1 MMTFTDRQ
9 PAVGKENRYKLT
21 KSDGSFE
28 YVKLERA
35 DEANPVGTPLN
46 KTTFENMQTELMP
59 IFGTYTGNGEA
70 EGNVIVLGFQP
81 KALLVFSDY
90 YMGFISSNYNS
101 GAGIIYIEGLT
112 IDENIPLKIQSNGF
126 VPKTTSSSRTYGI
139 NSNGKKYY
147 YIAFR

>member
-21 KSDGSFE
+21 KADGSFE

-46 KTTFENMQTELMP
+46 KTTFENMQTAT
-59 IFGTYTGNGEA
+59 IKDVCKTGHYTGNGQNGHIIDVGFKPRIVLILQSSSDNYSYVMGFAIENKMVVSEA
-70 EGNVIVLGFQP
+70 VTLVENGFSLANNGNV
-81 KALLVFSDY
+81 
-90 YMGFISSNYNS
+90 
-101 GAGIIYIEGLT
+101 
-112 IDENIPLKIQSNGF
+112 
-126 VPKTTSSSRTYGI
+126 
-139 NSNGKKYY
+139 NSNNTVYN

>member
-46 KTTFENMQTELMP
+46 KTTFENMQTET
-59 IFGTYTGNGEA
+59 IKDICKTGHYTGNGQNGQIIDIGFKPRIVFILPS
-70 EGNVIVLGFQP
+70 GNDYNITLTAFAIENSMLEYSHITFVDNGF
-81 KALLVFSDY
+81 S
-90 YMGFISSNYNS
+90 IRS
-101 GAGIIYIEGLT
+101 GAGL
-112 IDENIPLKIQSNGF
+112 N
-126 VPKTTSSSRTYGI
+126 
-139 NSNGKKYY
+139 NSNTVYN

>member
-46 KTTFENMQTELMP
+46 KATFENMQTETIKDVYKIGSYSGSGQSGKLVNVGFKP
-59 IFGTYTGNGEA
+59 RIVFIFASNRDYAVGDNL
-70 EGNVIVLGFQP
+70 ILGIR
-81 KALLVFSDY
+81 ANDTMLVD
-90 YMGFISSNYNS
+90 SS
-101 GAGIIYIEGLT
+101 ITLT
-112 IDENIPLKIQSNGF
+112 DNGF
-126 VPKTTSSSRTYGI
+126 LLNTPGNNI
-139 NSNGKKYY
+139 NANGVGYN